1 MALPQHAAE
10 GAGLVWGTCDRIWA
24 AIGDSSADVNWYTK
38 RLTLSSVYSA
48 TVLYWLGD
56 NSPNHQDTWTFLD
69 RRIENVMQFEKFKA
83 QVNANPLAKQLLVGP
98 NWLLSKIEAPSGVPT
113 VDLPGNWSRRS

>member
-1 MALPQHAAE
+1 
-10 GAGLVWGTCDRIWA
+10 
-24 AIGDSSADVNWYTK
+24 
-38 RLTLSSVYSA
+38 
-48 TVLYWLGD
+48 VLYWLGD

-83 QVNANPLAKQLLVGP
+83 QVNANPLAKQLLAGP
-98 NWLLSKIEAPSGVPT
+98 NWLLSKIKAPSGVPT